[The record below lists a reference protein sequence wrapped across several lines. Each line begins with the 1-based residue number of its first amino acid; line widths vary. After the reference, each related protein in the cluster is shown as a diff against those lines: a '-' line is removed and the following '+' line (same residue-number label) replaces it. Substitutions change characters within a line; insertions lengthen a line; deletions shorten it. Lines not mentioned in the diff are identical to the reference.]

1 MKFIH
6 RLKRIVARV
15 LAFAMLLNT
24 LSISGITAYAD
35 TELNPDTSMKN
46 NGGGL
51 NSAYYWGRNDPN
63 GQVSYDR
70 WYGFNIQGILDPERI
85 GAEHPYIN
93 LDPGKYQNNNTGGI
107 QLQPHDAVPVTWDYS
122 GFKTVIRSGSE
133 NDTIAYPITIE
144 NNGGVQKITDRG
156 YNVEVQMKVY
166 PSADRK
172 WTMVEYVMYNNE
184 NIPKTMY
191 MATGADIMV
200 GDGIGYSGGPSDPA
214 DASTLYLDDQGFH
227 MVNEATKQ
235 TFDVVTNGD
244 SEVGR
249 ELGVT
254 TVDSRWAGSDYMVF
268 SNSITNNSSSY
279 HNARYY
285 ANLSDEPTNANH
297 KTDGTVHWIENMD
310 TKMSY
315 SWKLDLGPYQKV
327 VRKVAFKAQE
337 QTYYVSSVHGD
348 DVTGTG
354 EYDKPFNT
362 IERAKQAIGTKKGY
376 IYIQDYA
383 PVNQTIVIGESG
395 GSPDITIK
403 TADVDHQ
410 RNRITTPV
418 ALKKDCDGPL
428 IEMDQSG
435 TGSILRLD
443 GINLSGENVSDKND
457 PLILA
462 DRGTIQL
469 NKDAVLEKNIVTS
482 SDPDSAV
489 GSAVHITNSAN
500 LILDGAEVRM
510 NQSALR
516 GAIYF
521 NSTGKFQ
528 VLNEVTIKDNV
539 NAEGKKANVYLADG
553 KYITVDGDLG
563 SSRIGITSEQIP
575 EASVGETTIS
585 GQEVVIAVPSADYSG
600 SFSSCPF
607 ADNFFADADSGNGV
621 GIYATV
627 GSSALNNSRNT
638 VLKRN
643 GYAVSFAYRDSSTGG
658 TVTSAPDIPSLS
670 FASGDEV
677 VIPPPSGISGYELTG
692 ISIDQGTGST
702 LTAVETAGDTF
713 GKITGT
719 MPGQDVV
726 VTYEYTRLEAS
737 IAFVVN
743 GGTPQPET
751 LTGTAGNSVNAL
763 LPSVTRYGYVFKG
776 WSKVNNQA
784 SPEYISSLPAV
795 YQADP
800 VTYYA
805 IWESDPN
812 VKFDYTVDYT
822 NQNGSIVFQ
831 TTTAESAYSVEAEI
845 QSQKKSIHGYLWSLL
860 DSLTSPVEYN
870 YDGLGAAPIGNF
882 DGSTGQF
889 TGRMPGQDAAVKY
902 AYKVDRNNPSARSD
916 LTVRYVTENGTVIH
930 DPAATAYYPEDAI
943 NTAPLDLY
951 GYQFVSGSITAGDT
965 PDDADGNLVSAVQG
979 SFGNNGSFTGVMP
992 NQPVEI
998 TYIYEATGEGYR
1010 FTVSYLDNN
1019 TLDNNLRNII
1029 NPEIQ
1034 QKTADTA
1041 VSAEFRELYGYTY
1054 ESAAAV
1060 PLSGGSFDGTHD
1072 FTGIMPNDDLT
1083 VSYRYDRV
1091 PSQWTR
1097 IIFKSGI
1104 NGAISH
1110 GSGVSSDVQEQGNG
1124 TGVYEASVLKNDGTT
1139 AGQTDS
1145 YTWSTIKEKRLVPL
1159 AQADQ
1164 YYRFAGWFIDQNG
1177 NGSLDAGEQLLEE
1190 DHRFT
1195 GDETVTALFEEDP
1208 EKWIN
1213 IQFAAGEHGSL
1224 ADGSIS
1230 SLHIQYDRTW
1240 GDIAGQI
1247 PGYVPEV
1254 NYLVDGWYDGD
1265 TEVESTDGLKNGHTY
1280 TIRFYPDPAVFGTDV
1295 AAPDASGGLNGEGKG
1310 KITVYHTTA
1319 GYQYVITDLSGKIV
1333 GVQTGTIA
1341 GRVYFDGLYPGARYL
1356 VYEAAGTVNAV
1367 VGNQIGETA
1376 GNISDPVEVLT
1387 PVVETNY
1394 QILYDENH
1402 EGKTVLVIK
1411 PADKK
1416 SDYAVLSK
1424 EGTVILTQETGSD
1437 GWQTVTGNPGS
1448 VTFSGL
1454 NYNEEYIVV
1463 ARPKGETGITAES
1476 RLPDGSAITTD
1487 PGGALEIPN
1496 YIVET
1501 LEGRVVS
1508 VDQEEIDAARYEE
1521 AHKGDKVKITA
1532 DASKGAGE
1540 TFLYWKITIGSV
1552 PGLTGKLYERELAFD
1567 MPDTNLVFTAYYS
1580 RPVASPSNATVVDEV
1595 RGGSGNDIALDPGEI
1610 PDLEEELTTD
1620 ADRILMDQNHADV
1633 TYKVVYT
1640 KNAAKATESNAVKAS
1655 PEYNSDHSQAF
1666 KAAWGLNVDI
1676 ERYVNGRKTAMAT
1689 PSDAEFTTFIQLG
1702 KDDVDMM
1709 DYQLYRIFTDPDDG
1723 SVQTELVEMS
1733 DDPEETGGLFTFTA
1747 QAGMR
1752 YVMVYSKAYRLYFLN
1767 QIAIPKYQ
1775 YYFKVR
1781 KGEAPSDGYYS
1792 FEYGQVEEPEDLF
1805 ISEEGVEYNYVG
1817 WSYREDRLNEFDP
1830 DREISRKTYVYA
1842 YYQDN
1847 QKEVDH
1853 ARKELEDAIKAAID
1867 KSDDYFL
1874 TLKETGKLKEAIEE
1888 ALEVLERTSP
1898 KATLDELLEAL
1909 EKLQEVTKPLDEALE
1924 DRYDHYDK
1932 IQGSGSKGGSKGG
1945 GGSGSGIK
1953 ASPYNPSRSRSYTV
1967 GTNGNWEELSGT
1979 GRQWAFVLNGGIR
1992 LTGMWAKLDYASG
2005 DVSKNGWYHFNA
2017 NGIMDYGWFRD
2028 EKLDWY
2034 YCNTE
2039 ADGWFGKMKTGWHYD
2054 KEDSR
2059 WYYLDPETGMM
2070 AKGWRNING
2079 KWYYF
2084 TEQNSMETY
2093 HYDPATEKWIY
2104 KNNEGRPL
2112 GSMYISEMTPDGYS
2126 VGGDGAWLQ

>member
-1 MKFIH
+1 MGIKTRI
-6 RLKRIVARV
+6 KRMMAGL
-15 LAFAMLLNT
+15 LAFCIVFSGIPVT
-24 LSISGITAYAD
+24 GGITAYALPEID
-35 TELNPDTSMKN
+35 NSQIANGHNDNTIWASLSNGARFDLVGIKKSGVYDYQTN
-46 NGGGL
+46 NTQVLQTVFSFGGYHTYMNDSTL
-51 NSAYYWGRNDPN
+51 NSGKITYAPN
-63 GQVSYDR
+63 
-70 WYGFNIQGILDPERI
+70 
-85 GAEHPYIN
+85 
-93 LDPGKYQNNNTGGI
+93 
-107 QLQPHDAVPVTWDYS
+107 S
-122 GFKTVIRSGSE
+122 GT
-133 NDTIAYPITIE
+133 Y
-144 NNGGVQKITDRG
+144 NGGVMEFASNHAKFPNMEVSVKTNTSPDGQYVFVDYYIYNKNTTIKTMYIGTTADVQIGDDDGANLSRTFGTREGFYMVNGNSGADAMATFECITNDPALRIYGEEWGVKRWIGAYSASYNCNHLITAPDEFESSPPNQSYG
-156 YNVEVQMKVY
+156 YFTFKENKNDFNSSNDIKTNAMGNASAYLDSAFAYSWKVEVRPYEIAHRRVAY
-166 PSADRK
+166 TVRPTSYYVSADR
-172 WTMVEYVMYNNE
+172 
-184 NIPKTMY
+184 
-191 MATGADIMV
+191 GADITSR
-200 GDGIGYSGGPSDPA
+200 DGS
-214 DASTLYLDDQGFH
+214 YLNPF
-227 MVNEATKQ
+227 ATIDYAMSKL
-235 TFDVVTNGD
+235 NGK
-244 SEVGR
+244 R
-249 ELGVT
+249 
-254 TVDSRWAGSDYMVF
+254 
-268 SNSITNNSSSY
+268 
-279 HNARYY
+279 
-285 ANLSDEPTNANH
+285 
-297 KTDGTVHWIENMD
+297 
-310 TKMSY
+310 
-315 SWKLDLGPYQKV
+315 
-327 VRKVAFKAQE
+327 
-337 QTYYVSSVHGD
+337 
-348 DVTGTG
+348 
-354 EYDKPFNT
+354 
-362 IERAKQAIGTKKGY
+362 GY
-376 IYIQDYA
+376 IYIMDYD
-383 PVNQTIVIGESG
+383 PIN
-395 GSPDITIK
+395 GSINVPTGAGTDITILSSNFNENGETISDIVELERGTSPTGPMFHVSSNNSK
-403 TADVDHQ
+403 LRVNNITINGNGVESNYPLVKASAGELYINAETTFTGNKITNPVSGSALDV
-410 RNRITTPV
+410 TGS
-418 ALKKDCDGPL
+418 ASL
-428 IEMDQSG
+428 IINSG
-435 TGSILRLD
+435 TVSNNISNGS
-443 GINLSGENVSDKND
+443 G
-457 PLILA
+457 
-462 DRGTIQL
+462 
-469 NKDAVLEKNIVTS
+469 AVN
-482 SDPDSAV
+482 
-489 GSAVHITNSAN
+489 
-500 LILDGAEVRM
+500 
-510 NQSALR
+510 
-516 GAIYF
+516 F
-521 NSTGKFQ
+521 NSTGEIS
-528 VLNEVTIKDNV
+528 VLNDIHISDNT
-539 NAEGKKANVYLADG
+539 NTAGEKANVYLAAG
-553 KYITVDGDLG
+553 KYITVEGDLG
-563 SSRIGITSEQIP
+563 TSRIGVTSEQIP
-575 EASVGETTIS
+575 EASVGESTTA
-585 GQEVVIAVPSADYSG
+585 GQEVVIAVPSAAYSG
-600 SFSSCPF
+600 SLSSCPF
-607 ADNFFADADSGNGV
+607 ADNFLADADSGNGA
-621 GIYATV
+621 GIYATI
-627 GSSALNNSRNT
+627 GSSSLSNSRNT

-643 GYAVSFAYRDSSTGG
+643 GYAVSFAYRDSSSGG
-658 TVTSAPDIPSLS
+658 TVTGAPDTPSLS
-670 FASGDEV
+670 FASGEGV
-677 VIPPPSGISGYELTG
+677 VIPPPSAISGYELTG
-692 ISIDQGTGST
+692 IIIEQGTGST
-702 LTAVETAGDTF
+702 LTAVETPGDTF

-719 MPGQDVV
+719 MPGQDVM
-726 VTYEYTRLEAS
+726 VTYEYTRIAAS

-763 LPSVTRYGYVFKG
+763 LPNVTRYGYVFKG
-776 WSKVNNQA
+776 WSKVNNQT
-784 SPEYISSLPAV
+784 SPEYISTLPAL
-795 YQADP
+795 YPEEP

-805 IWESDPN
+805 IWESDSN

-831 TTTAESAYSVEAEI
+831 TTTTENTYSVEAEI
-845 QSQKKSIHGYLWSLL
+845 QSQKKNIHGYLWSLL

-870 YDGLGAAPIGNF
+870 YDGLGAVPIGNF
-882 DGSTGQF
+882 NGTTGQF

-965 PDDADGNLVSAVQG
+965 PDDTDGNLVSAVQG

-998 TYIYEATGEGYR
+998 TYVYEATEEGYA
-1010 FTVSYLDNN
+1010 FAVNFLDNG
-1019 TLDNNLRNII
+1019 TSDSSLKNII
-1029 NPEIQ
+1029 NPEVQ

-1060 PLSGGSFDGTHD
+1060 PASGGSFDGTHD

-1110 GSGVSSDVQEQGNG
+1110 GSGVSSDVQEQGYG
-1124 TGVYEASVLKNDGTT
+1124 SGVYEASVLKNDGTT

-1177 NGSLDAGEQLLEE
+1177 NGSLDAGEQLLAE

-1319 GYQYVITDLSGKIV
+1319 GYQYIITDLSGKIV

-1424 EGTVILTQETGSD
+1424 DGTVILTQETGSD

-1508 VDQEEIDAARYEE
+1508 VDQEEINAARYEE

-1532 DASKGAGE
+1532 DPSKGAGE
-1540 TFLYWKITIGSV
+1540 NFLYWKITIGSV

-1595 RGGSGNDIALDPGEI
+1595 RGGNGNDIALDPGEI

-1689 PSDAEFTTFIQLG
+1689 PSDAEFVTYVQLN

-1709 DYQLYRIFTDPDDG
+1709 DYQLYRITTDPDDG
-1723 SVQTELVEMS
+1723 SAQAELVELS
-1733 DDPEETGGLFTFTA
+1733 EDPEETGGLFTFTA
-1747 QAGMR
+1747 QAGTR
-1752 YVMVYSKAYRLYFLN
+1752 YVLVYSKAYRLYFLN
-1767 QIAIPKYQ
+1767 RIAIPKYQ

-1805 ISEEGVEYNYVG
+1805 VSEEGVEYNYVG

-1847 QKEVDH
+1847 HKEVDH

-1909 EKLQEVTKPLDEALE
+1909 EKLREVTKPLDEALE

-1932 IQGSGSKGGSKGG
+1932 IQSSGSKGGSKGG
-1945 GGSGSGIK
+1945 GGSGGGIK

-2017 NGIMDYGWFRD
+2017 SGIMDYGWFRD

-2054 KEDSR
+2054 KEDNR

-2126 VGGDGAWLQ
+2126 VGGDGSWLQ

>member
-1 MKFIH
+1 MGIKTRI
-6 RLKRIVARV
+6 KRIIAGL
-15 LAFAMLLNT
+15 LAFCIVLGGIPVT
-24 LSISGITAYAD
+24 GGITAYALPEID
-35 TELNPDTSMKN
+35 NSQIANGHNDNTIWASLSNGARFDLVGIKKSGVYDYQTSN
-46 NGGGL
+46 SQVLQTVFSFGGYHTYMNDSAL
-51 NSAYYWGRNDPN
+51 NSGQITYVPNSGAY
-63 GQVSYDR
+63 
-70 WYGFNIQGILDPERI
+70 
-85 GAEHPYIN
+85 
-93 LDPGKYQNNNTGGI
+93 
-107 QLQPHDAVPVTWDYS
+107 
-122 GFKTVIRSGSE
+122 
-133 NDTIAYPITIE
+133 
-144 NNGGVQKITDRG
+144 NGGVMEFASNHAKFPNMEVSVKTNTSPDGQYVFVDYYI
-156 YNVEVQMKVY
+156 YNKNTT
-166 PSADRK
+166 S
-172 WTMVEYVMYNNE
+172 
-184 NIPKTMY
+184 KTMY
-191 MATGADIMV
+191 IGTTADVQI
-200 GDGIGYSGGPSDPA
+200 GD
-214 DASTLYLDDQGFH
+214 DDG
-227 MVNEATKQ
+227 
-235 TFDVVTNGD
+235 
-244 SEVGR
+244 
-249 ELGVT
+249 
-254 TVDSRWAGSDYMVF
+254 
-268 SNSITNNSSSY
+268 
-279 HNARYY
+279 
-285 ANLSDEPTNANH
+285 ANLSRTFGTREGFYMVNGKSGADAMATFECITNDPALRIYGEEWGVKRWIGAYSSGYNCNHLITAPDEFESTYPANQGYQYYTFKENKNDFNSSNDIKTNAMGNASAYL
-297 KTDGTVHWIENMD
+297 D
-310 TKMSY
+310 SAFAY
-315 SWKLDLGPYQKV
+315 SWKVEVRPYEIARRRV
-327 VRKVAFKAQE
+327 AYTVRP
-337 QTYYVSSVHGD
+337 TSYYVSSDRGAD
-348 DVTGTG
+348 STSRDGS
-354 EYDKPFNT
+354 YLNPFAT
-362 IERAKQAIGTKKGY
+362 IDYAMSKLNGKRGY
-376 IYIQDYA
+376 IYIMDYD
-383 PVNQTIVIGESG
+383 PINGSINVPSG
-395 GSPDITIK
+395 AGTDITILSSNFDENGETISDIVELERGTNPTGPMFHVSSNNSK
-403 TADVDHQ
+403 LRVNHITINGNGVVSNYPLVKASAGELYINAETTFTGNKITNPASGSALDV
-410 RNRITTPV
+410 TGS
-418 ALKKDCDGPL
+418 ASL
-428 IEMDQSG
+428 IINSG
-435 TGSILRLD
+435 TVSNNISNGS
-443 GINLSGENVSDKND
+443 G
-457 PLILA
+457 
-462 DRGTIQL
+462 
-469 NKDAVLEKNIVTS
+469 AVN
-482 SDPDSAV
+482 
-489 GSAVHITNSAN
+489 
-500 LILDGAEVRM
+500 
-510 NQSALR
+510 
-516 GAIYF
+516 F
-521 NSTGKFQ
+521 NSTGEIS
-528 VLNEVTIKDNV
+528 VLNDIHITDNT
-539 NAEGKKANVYLADG
+539 NTAGEKANVFLSAG
-553 KYITVDGDLG
+553 KYITVEGDLG
-563 SSRIGITSEQIP
+563 TSRIGVTSEQIP
-575 EASVGETTIS
+575 EASVGESTTA

-600 SFSSCPF
+600 SLSSCPF
-607 ADNFFADADSGNGV
+607 ADNFLADADSGNGA
-621 GIYATV
+621 GIYATI
-627 GSSALNNSRNT
+627 GSSSLSNSRNT

-643 GYAVSFAYRDSSTGG
+643 GYAVSFAYRDSSSGG
-658 TVTSAPDIPSLS
+658 TVTGAPDTPSLS
-670 FASGDEV
+670 LASGDGV
-677 VIPPPSGISGYELTG
+677 VIPPPSAISGYELSG
-692 ISIDQGTGST
+692 IIIEQGTGST

-719 MPGQDVV
+719 MPGQDVM
-726 VTYEYTRLEAS
+726 VTYEYTRINAS

-743 GGTPQPET
+743 GGTPQPEI

-763 LPSVTRYGYVFKG
+763 LPNVTRYGYVFKG
-776 WSKVNNQA
+776 WSKVNSQ
-784 SPEYISSLPAV
+784 SGPEYISSLPAV
-795 YQADP
+795 YPEDP

-831 TTTAESAYSVEAEI
+831 TTTTENTYSVEAEI
-845 QSQKKSIHGYLWSLL
+845 QSQKKNIHGYLWSLL
-860 DSLTSPVEYN
+860 DSHTSPVEYN
-870 YDGLGAAPIGNF
+870 YDGLGAVPIGNF
-882 DGSTGQF
+882 NGATGQF
-889 TGRMPGQDAAVKY
+889 TGKMPGQDAAVKY
-902 AYKVDRNNPSARSD
+902 AYKVDRNNPDARSS

-930 DPAATAYYPEDAI
+930 EPGVTPYYPEDAI
-943 NTAPLDLY
+943 STAPLDLY
-951 GYQFVSGSITAGDT
+951 GYQFVSGRITAGDT

-998 TYIYEATGEGYR
+998 TYIYEATEEGYA
-1010 FTVSYLDNN
+1010 FAVNFLDNG
-1019 TLDNNLRNII
+1019 TSDSSLKNII
-1029 NPEIQ
+1029 NPEVQ

-1060 PLSGGSFDGTHD
+1060 PASGGSFDGTHD

-1580 RPVASPSNATVVDEV
+1580 RPVASPSIATVVDEV

-1689 PSDAEFTTFIQLG
+1689 PSDAEFVTYVQLN

-1709 DYQLYRIFTDPDDG
+1709 DYQLYRITTDPDDG
-1723 SVQTELVEMS
+1723 SAQAELVELS
-1733 DDPEETGGLFTFTA
+1733 EDPEETGGLFTFTA
-1747 QAGMR
+1747 QAGTR
-1752 YVMVYSKAYRLYFLN
+1752 YVLVYSKAYRLYFLN
-1767 QIAIPKYQ
+1767 RIAIPKYQ

-1805 ISEEGVEYNYVG
+1805 ISEEGVEYNYIG

-1909 EKLQEVTKPLDEALE
+1909 EKLQEVTKPLDEVLE

-1979 GRQWAFVLNGGIR
+1979 GRQWVFVLNGGIR

-2126 VGGDGAWLQ
+2126 VGGDGAWLH

>member
-1 MKFIH
+1 VKFKH
-6 RLKRIVARV
+6 RMKRIVAKV
-15 LAFAMLLNT
+15 LAVTMILNT
-24 LSISGITAYAD
+24 FSMFGITVYAD
-35 TELNPDTSMKN
+35 SPELNQDTNMKN

-63 GQVSYDR
+63 RGGSYEQ
-70 WYGFNIQGILDPERI
+70 WYGFNIQGILDPDLI

-93 LDPGKYQNNNTGGI
+93 LDPGKYQNNNTANI
-107 QLQPHDAVPVTWDYS
+107 QLHPHDAVPVTWDYS

-133 NDTIAYPITIE
+133 NNTIAYPVVIE
-144 NNGGVQKITDRG
+144 NNGGVQKITN
-156 YNVEVQMKVY
+156 YNVEMQMKVY

-172 WTMVEYVMYNNE
+172 WTMVEYIMYNNE
-184 NIPKTMY
+184 NQHKTMY
-191 MATGADIMV
+191 LATGADIMV

-244 SEVGR
+244 SDVGR

-254 TVDSRWAGSDYMVF
+254 TVDTRWAGSEYMVF
-268 SNSITNNSSSY
+268 YNTVNSSR
-279 HNARYY
+279 NTKYY
-285 ANLSDEPTNANH
+285 ANLFDEPTNTNH
-297 KTDGTVHWIENMD
+297 KANEDGTVHWIEGMD

-315 SWKLDLGPYQKV
+315 SWKLDLGPYQKM

-337 QTYYVSSVHGD
+337 QTYYVSSLHGD
-348 DVTGTG
+348 DGSGTG
-354 EYDKPFNT
+354 EYNNPFNT
-362 IERAKQAIGTKKGY
+362 IERAKQAIGSKKGY
-376 IYIQDYA
+376 IYIQDYD
-383 PVNQTIVIGESG
+383 PVDQTIVIGESG

-403 TADVDHQ
+403 TADVDYQ

-418 ALKKDCDGPL
+418 ILKRTESCNGPL
-428 IEMDQSG
+428 FKMKETG
-435 TGSILRLD
+435 TGSILRFD
-443 GINLSGENVSDKND
+443 GVHLSGEEIPGHND

-469 NKDAVLEKNIVTS
+469 NKDSVLEKNIVVS
-482 SDPDSAV
+482 SAPESAV
-489 GSAVHITNSAN
+489 GSAAHITGSAN
-500 LILDGAEVRM
+500 LILDGAEITL

-521 NSTGKFQ
+521 DSTGEFQ

-539 NAEGKKANVYLADG
+539 NTDGKKANVYLSDG
-553 KYITVDGDLG
+553 KQIIVGGDLG
-563 SSRIGITSEQIP
+563 ASRIGVTSQQVP
-575 EASVGETTIS
+575 EASVGESTAA
-585 GQEVVIAVPSADYSG
+585 GQEVVIAVPSDDYSG
-600 SFSSCPF
+600 SISSCPF
-607 ADNFFADADSGNGV
+607 ADNFFADADTGNGT
-621 GIYATV
+621 GIFSTV
-627 GSSALNNSRNT
+627 GSSALNNSKNT

-643 GYAVSFAYRDSSTGG
+643 GYTVSFVYRDSTTGG
-658 TVTSAPDIPSLS
+658 TVTGAPVTPSLS
-670 FASGDEV
+670 FASGDGV
-677 VIPPPSGISGYELTG
+677 VIPPPPAISGYEFTG
-692 ISIDQGTGST
+692 TSIDQGTGST
-702 LTAVETAGDTF
+702 LTAVETAGTDF
-713 GKITGT
+713 GKLTGT
-719 MPGQDVV
+719 MPGQEVV
-726 VTYEYTRLEAS
+726 VTYEYTRIDAS

-743 GGTPQPET
+743 GGTPQPQT
-751 LTGTAGNSVNAL
+751 LVGTAGNSVNAL
-763 LPSVTRYGYVFKG
+763 LPSVSRYGYVFKG
-776 WSKVNNQA
+776 WSKVNSQT
-784 SPEYISSLPAV
+784 SPEYITSLPAL
-795 YQADP
+795 YPENP

-805 IWESDPN
+805 IWEADPG

-831 TTTAESAYSVEAEI
+831 SATTANTYSVESVI
-845 QSQKKSIHGYLWSLL
+845 QSQKKNIHGYLWSLL
-860 DSLTSPVEYN
+860 DSLTSPAEYN
-870 YDGLGAAPIGNF
+870 YDGLGAVPIGNF
-882 DGSTGQF
+882 NGSTGEF

-902 AYKVDRNNPSARSD
+902 AYKVDRNNPAARSD

-930 DPAATAYYPEDAI
+930 VPGVTPYYPEDAI
-943 NTAPLDLY
+943 SASPLDIY

-965 PDDADGNLVSAVQG
+965 ADDTDGNLVSAAQG
-979 SFGNNGSFTGVMP
+979 SFGSSGGFTGVMP

-998 TYIYEATGEGYR
+998 TYVYEATGEGYR
-1010 FTVSYLDNN
+1010 FTVNYLDNDSA
-1019 TLDNNLRNII
+1019 DNNLRNIVI
-1029 NPEIQ
+1029 PEVQ

-1041 VSAEFRELYGYTY
+1041 VSTEYRELYGYSY

-1060 PLSGGSFDGTHD
+1060 PDLSGSFDTGHDYTGT
-1072 FTGIMPNDDLT
+1072 MPSDDLT

-1091 PSQWTR
+1091 PSKWYQITYR
-1097 IIFKSGI
+1097 TGTHGS
-1104 NGAISH
+1104 ISH
-1110 GSGVSSDVQEQGNG
+1110 GSGVSPDVVEQTLGS
-1124 TGVYEASVLKNDGTT
+1124 GVYSTSVLGNDGSA

-1145 YTWSTIKEKRLVPL
+1145 YTWSVIKDKRLVPA

-1164 YYRFAGWFIDQNG
+1164 YYRFAGWFIDQDG
-1177 NGSLDAGEQLLEE
+1177 NGALNGGEQLLAE

-1208 EKWIN
+1208 DKWID

-1224 ADGSIS
+1224 ADGSIT

-1247 PGYVPEV
+1247 PGYVPEI

-1265 TEVESTDGLKNGHTY
+1265 LDVDAADVLKNGHTY
-1280 TIRFYPDPAVFGTDV
+1280 TIRFYQDPAVFGTDV
-1295 AAPDASGGLNGEGKG
+1295 AAPDASTGLNGEGKG

-1319 GYQYVITDLSGKIV
+1319 GYQYIVTDLEGNIV

-1356 VYEAAGTVNAV
+1356 VYEAAGNVHAI

-1394 QILYDENH
+1394 QILFDENH

-1424 EGTVILTQETGSD
+1424 DGTVIVTPETGSD
-1437 GWQTVTGNPGS
+1437 GWQAVTGSPGS

-1476 RLPDGSAITTD
+1476 RMPDGSVITTD

-1508 VDQEEIDAARYEE
+1508 VDQEAIDTARYEE
-1521 AHKGDKVKITA
+1521 AHKGDRVVITA
-1532 DASKGAGE
+1532 DAVNGAGE

-1580 RPVASPSNATVVDEV
+1580 RPTASPSNATVVDEV
-1595 RGGSGNDIALDPGEI
+1595 RGGSENEIALDPGEI

-1620 ADRILMDQNHADV
+1620 ADRVLMDQNHADV

-1640 KNAAKATESNAVKAS
+1640 KNAAKATESNAVKESAD
-1655 PEYNSDHSQAF
+1655 YNSDHSQAF

-1689 PSDAEFTTFIQLG
+1689 PSDAEFVTYIQLG

-1709 DYQLYRIFTDPDDG
+1709 DYQLYRIFTDPMDG
-1723 SVQTELVEMS
+1723 SVQTELVDMS
-1733 DDPEETGGLFTFTA
+1733 DDPEVTGGLFTFTA

-1767 QIAIPKYQ
+1767 QTALPKYQ

-1781 KGEAPSDGYYS
+1781 KGEAPSDWYYS
-1792 FEYGQVEEPEDLF
+1792 YEYGQVEEPADIF
-1805 ISEEGVEYNYVG
+1805 VSEEGVEYSYVG

-1830 DREISRKTYVYA
+1830 DREISRKTYIYA
-1842 YYQDN
+1842 YYENN
-1847 QKEVDH
+1847 QKEVND
-1853 ARKELEDAIKAAID
+1853 ARKDLEDAIRDAID

-1874 TLKETGKLKEAIEE
+1874 TLKETEKLKEAIEE
-1888 ALEVLERTSP
+1888 ALEVLDRTSP

-1909 EKLQEVTKPLDEALE
+1909 EKLKEVTKPLDEVL
-1924 DRYDHYDK
+1924 DGRYDHYDE
-1932 IQGSGSKGGSKGG
+1932 IQNSGSKGGSRGGG

-1953 ASPYNPSRSRSYTV
+1953 ANPYNPSRSKSYIV
-1967 GTNGNWEELSGT
+1967 GTNGNWEELSGN
-1979 GRQWAFVLNGGIR
+1979 GSQWAFVLNGGIH
-1992 LTGMWAKLDYASG
+1992 LTGMWAKLDYESG
-2005 DVSKNGWYHFNA
+2005 DVNKNGWYHFNA
-2017 NGIMDYGWFRD
+2017 SGIMDYGWFRD

-2039 ADGWFGKMKTGWHYD
+2039 SDGWLGKMKTGWHHD
-2054 KEDSR
+2054 KEDNR

-2070 AKGWRNING
+2070 ARGWRNIGG

-2093 HYDPATEKWIY
+2093 RYEPATEKWIY
-2104 KNNEGRPL
+2104 KSNEERPL
-2112 GSMYISEMTPDGYS
+2112 GSMYISEMTTDGYA
-2126 VGGDGAWLQ
+2126 VGGDGAWMQ